1 MAVWE
6 QTEDSVAEALFRSVM
21 RVVALVSLAVI
32 LVGPIVVGGWMANAY
47 IVYRTSADE
56 LQLPVIEK
64 QIKSP
69 AELISA
75 AIDDRSQLHH

>member
-6 QTEDSVAEALFRSVM
+6 QTEESVAEALFRSVM

-32 LVGPIVVGGWMANAY
+32 LVGPIVAGGWMANAY

-69 AELISA
+69 AELINA
-75 AIDDRSQLHH
+75 AIGDRSQLHH

>member
-6 QTEDSVAEALFRSVM
+6 QTEDSVAEALFRSAV
-21 RVVALVSLAVI
+21 RVVALVTLAVI
-32 LVGPIVVGGWMANAY
+32 LVGPVVVGGWMANAY

-56 LQLPVIEK
+56 LQLPALDK
-64 QIKSP
+64 QIPSP

-75 AIDDRSQLHH
+75 SVDQKPQAHH